1 MKKLLFNYV
10 LPHLLF
16 GLIYLWCLTLRPKN
30 LNEAEENH
38 FKNLTGPY
46 ILTLWHGRIFYL
58 FYYLRQHPDYFLLI
72 SPSEDG
78 DLLARLAQLM
88 GYSVIRGSTYKK
100 AVPAARSL
108 IKVLRRNQRI
118 IIIADGSRGPRCVAQ
133 SGSVQL
139 AGITGSPIFPMTF
152 GAKNKIVLKSWD
164 RFVIPLPF
172 TRCALNFSSPISLP
186 RKSSEHSIE
195 EKRLEM
201 ESVLNLITQ
210 ASDESSKTL

>member
-1 MKKLLFNYV
+1 MKKILFNYI

-16 GLIYLWCLTLRPKN
+16 GLIYLWCLTIRSKN
-30 LNEAEENH
+30 LNEEEENH

-72 SPSEDG
+72 SPSADG
-78 DLLARLAQLM
+78 DLLARLAKLM

-108 IKVLRRNQRI
+108 IKVLHSNQRI
-118 IIIADGSRGPRCVAQ
+118 IIIADGSRGPRCLAQ
-133 SGSVQL
+133 PGSVQL
-139 AGITGSPIFPMTF
+139 AGITGAPVFPMTF
-152 GAKNKIVLKSWD
+152 GSKNKIVLNSWD

-172 TRCALNFSSPISLP
+172 TRCVLNFAAPIKIS
-186 RKSSEHSIE
+186 RKSSEHKIE
-195 EKRLEM
+195 EKRLEL
-201 ESVLNLITQ
+201 ENTLNNITKS
-210 ASDESSKTL
+210 SDKF

>member
-10 LPHLLF
+10 IPYLLF
-16 GLIYLWCLTLRPKN
+16 GLVYLWCMTLRSKN
-30 LNEAEENH
+30 MNEEEENH

-58 FYYLRQHPDYFLLI
+58 FYYLRRHPDYFLLI

-78 DLLARLAQLM
+78 DLLARLARLM

-100 AVPAARSL
+100 AVSAARSL

-133 SGSVQL
+133 PGSVQL
-139 AGITGSPIFPMTF
+139 AGITGAPIFPMTF
-152 GAKNKIVLKSWD
+152 GAKNKVILNSWD
-164 RFVIPLPF
+164 QFAIPLPL
-172 TRCALNFSSPISLP
+172 TSRPLNFSSPISLSQ
-186 RKSSEHSIE
+186 KSSEQTKE
-195 EKRLEM
+195 EKRLEL
-201 ESVLNLITQ
+201 ENALNRISK
-210 ASDESSKTL
+210 ASDEG

>member
-10 LPHLLF
+10 VPYLLF
-16 GLIYLWCLTLRPKN
+16 GVVYLWCLTLRSKN
-30 LNEAEENH
+30 LNEEEEKH

-58 FYYLRQHPDYFLLI
+58 FYYLRRHPDYFLLI

-78 DLLARLAQLM
+78 DLLARLATLM

-100 AVPAARSL
+100 AISASRSL

-133 SGSVQL
+133 PGSVQL
-139 AGITGSPIFPMTF
+139 AGITGAPLFPMTF
-152 GAKNKIVLKSWD
+152 GAKNKVVLNSWD

-172 TRCALNFSSPISLP
+172 TRCTLNFSSPISLP
-186 RKSSEHSIE
+186 PKSSDQKIE
-195 EKRLEM
+195 EKRIELENA
-201 ESVLNLITQ
+201 LNGINK
-210 ASDESSKTL
+210 ASDEG

>member
-10 LPHLLF
+10 IPYLLF
-16 GLIYLWCLTLRPKN
+16 GLVYLWCMTLRSKN
-30 LNEAEENH
+30 MNEEEENH

-58 FYYLRQHPDYFLLI
+58 FYYLRRHPDYFLLI

-78 DLLARLAQLM
+78 DLLARLARLM

-100 AVPAARSL
+100 AVSAARSL

-133 SGSVQL
+133 PGSVQL
-139 AGITGSPIFPMTF
+139 AGITGAPIFPMTF
-152 GAKNKIVLKSWD
+152 GTKNKVVLNSWD
-164 RFVIPLPF
+164 KFVIPLPF
-172 TRCALNFSSPISLP
+172 TRCTLNFSSPISLP
-186 RKSSEHSIE
+186 PKSSEQIIE
-195 EKRLEM
+195 EKRLEL
-201 ESVLNLITQ
+201 ENALNQINK
-210 ASDESSKTL
+210 ASDEG

>member
-10 LPHLLF
+10 IPYLLF
-16 GLIYLWCLTLRPKN
+16 GVVYLWCMTLRAKN
-30 LNEAEENH
+30 LNEEEENH

-58 FYYLRQHPDYFLLI
+58 FYYLRRHPDYFLLI

-78 DLLARLAQLM
+78 DLLARLARLM

-100 AVPAARSL
+100 AVSAARSL

-133 SGSVQL
+133 PGSVQL
-139 AGITGSPIFPMTF
+139 AGITGAPIFPMTF
-152 GAKNKIVLKSWD
+152 GTKNKVVLNSWD
-164 RFVIPLPF
+164 KFVIPLPF
-172 TRCALNFSSPISLP
+172 TRCTLNFSSPISLP
-186 RKSSEHSIE
+186 PKSSEQIIE
-195 EKRLEM
+195 EKRLEL
-201 ESVLNLITQ
+201 ENALNRINK
-210 ASDESSKTL
+210 ASDEG

>member
-10 LPHLLF
+10 IPYLLF
-16 GLIYLWCLTLRPKN
+16 GLVYLWCMTLRSKN
-30 LNEAEENH
+30 MNEEEENH

-58 FYYLRQHPDYFLLI
+58 FYYLRRHPDYFLLI

-78 DLLARLAQLM
+78 DLLARLARLM

-100 AVPAARSL
+100 AVSAARSL

-133 SGSVQL
+133 PGSVQL
-139 AGITGSPIFPMTF
+139 AGITGAPIFPMTF
-152 GAKNKIVLKSWD
+152 GTKNKVVLNSWD
-164 RFVIPLPF
+164 KFVIPLPF
-172 TRCALNFSSPISLP
+172 TRCTLNFSSPISLP
-186 RKSSEHSIE
+186 PKSSEQIIE
-195 EKRLEM
+195 EKRLEL
-201 ESVLNLITQ
+201 ENALNRISK
-210 ASDESSKTL
+210 ASEEG

>member
-10 LPHLLF
+10 IPYLLF
-16 GLIYLWCLTLRPKN
+16 GLVYLWCMTLRSKN
-30 LNEAEENH
+30 MNEEEENH

-58 FYYLRQHPDYFLLI
+58 FYYLRRHPDYFLLI

-78 DLLARLAQLM
+78 DLLARLAWLM

-100 AVPAARSL
+100 AVSAARSL

-133 SGSVQL
+133 PGSVQL
-139 AGITGSPIFPMTF
+139 AGITGAPIFPMTF
-152 GAKNKIVLKSWD
+152 GTKNKVVLNSWD
-164 RFVIPLPF
+164 KFVIPLPF
-172 TRCALNFSSPISLP
+172 TRCTLNFSSPISLP
-186 RKSSEHSIE
+186 PKSSEQIIE
-195 EKRLEM
+195 EKRLEL
-201 ESVLNLITQ
+201 ENALNRINK
-210 ASDESSKTL
+210 ASDEG

>member
-10 LPHLLF
+10 IPYLLF
-16 GLIYLWCLTLRPKN
+16 GLVYLWCMTLRSKN
-30 LNEAEENH
+30 MNEEEENH

-58 FYYLRQHPDYFLLI
+58 FYYLRRHPDYFLLI

-78 DLLARLAQLM
+78 DLLARLARLM

-100 AVPAARSL
+100 AVSAARSL

-133 SGSVQL
+133 PGSVQL
-139 AGITGSPIFPMTF
+139 AGITGAPIFPMTF
-152 GAKNKIVLKSWD
+152 GAKNKVVLNSWD
-164 RFVIPLPF
+164 KFVIPLPF
-172 TRCALNFSSPISLP
+172 TRCTLNFSSPISLP
-186 RKSSEHSIE
+186 PKSSEQIIE
-195 EKRLEM
+195 EKRLEL
-201 ESVLNLITQ
+201 ENALNRISK
-210 ASDESSKTL
+210 ASDKG

>member
-10 LPHLLF
+10 IPYLLF
-16 GLIYLWCLTLRPKN
+16 GLVYLWCMTLRSKN
-30 LNEAEENH
+30 MNEEEENH

-58 FYYLRQHPDYFLLI
+58 FYYLRRHPDYFLLI

-78 DLLARLAQLM
+78 DLLARLARLM

-100 AVPAARSL
+100 AVLAARSL

-133 SGSVQL
+133 PGSVQL
-139 AGITGSPIFPMTF
+139 AGITGAPIFPMTF
-152 GAKNKIVLKSWD
+152 GTKNKVVLNSWD
-164 RFVIPLPF
+164 KFVIPLPF
-172 TRCALNFSSPISLP
+172 TRCTLNFSSPISLP
-186 RKSSEHSIE
+186 PKSSEQIIE
-195 EKRLEM
+195 EKRLEL
-201 ESVLNLITQ
+201 ENALNRINK
-210 ASDESSKTL
+210 ASDEG

>member
-10 LPHLLF
+10 IPYLLF
-16 GLIYLWCLTLRPKN
+16 GVVYLWCMTLRSKN
-30 LNEAEENH
+30 MNEEEENH

-58 FYYLRQHPDYFLLI
+58 FYYLRRHPDYFLLI

-78 DLLARLAQLM
+78 DLLARLARLM

-100 AVPAARSL
+100 AVSAARSL

-133 SGSVQL
+133 PGSVQL
-139 AGITGSPIFPMTF
+139 AGITGAPIFPMTF
-152 GAKNKIVLKSWD
+152 GTKNKVVLNSWD
-164 RFVIPLPF
+164 KFVIPLPF
-172 TRCALNFSSPISLP
+172 TRCTLNFSSPISLP
-186 RKSSEHSIE
+186 PKSSEQIIE
-195 EKRLEM
+195 EKRLEL
-201 ESVLNLITQ
+201 ENALNRISK
-210 ASDESSKTL
+210 ASEEG